1 MHASVIFVVYSVLFI
16 PCCIK
21 MECAGKWM
29 HVDGF
34 ANGGS
39 GCVQV
44 FVMVLAA
51 VTTHRNRESV
61 LGAQSSSITKLNQ
74 YRVVLTAYSGVLD
87 AYVDAN

>member
-1 MHASVIFVVYSVLFI
+1 ME
-16 PCCIK
+16 

-29 HVDGF
+29 CADGF

-39 GCVQV
+39 RCIQV

-61 LGAQSSSITKLNQ
+61 LGVQSSSITKLNHCI
-74 YRVVLTAYSGVLD
+74 
-87 AYVDAN
+87 